1 VVAAVRPLA
10 FLRDVFALALPYWN
24 SEERWWARG
33 HVALL
38 LTIKFGAIYALVLQ
52 NEWYKSFYTAI
63 EARDGDEFLRQIGI
77 FLAIAVFICLSHV
90 YSHWIGWS
98 VKTRWRAWMIGHYTR
113 DWLARR
119 SYYRMQVS
127 GTETSNPDQRISED
141 VGHFT
146 ARTHD
151 ILVGFLDVS
160 VSLVAFSSILWGLSG
175 TLTVAGFA
183 IPGYMLFAAF
193 GFTLASSLVTHLLGR
208 PLIGIFDRRAT
219 LEADFRFSLMRVREN
234 AETVAFYGGEE
245 AEGRTVGRRWK
256 AVLANTF
263 EGLRQE
269 RKLHWFM
276 NAHGQF
282 SIVLPFLL
290 CAPRF
295 FAGEINL
302 GEIMQVTAAFGAVSA
317 CLNYFIS
324 SYGQIAM
331 WVAET
336 GRLKQ
341 FRKDL
346 DAARAAADRDAFE
359 FTEVAERAPFV
370 ASDIRLRLPD
380 GRSLI
385 ELPEFRAEPGEAILI
400 KGPSGTG
407 KSTMLRAFAGI
418 WPYGSGKVSSSG
430 GGTFFIPQRPYLPL
444 GSLREAACY
453 PSAPT
458 ADDAELHRVLESVN
472 LGHLIPLLDEVD
484 NWSRK
489 LSGGEQQRLAFA
501 RVFLS
506 KPSTVFLDEAT
517 SALDDENERRM
528 YTLLRQADWKPTLIS
543 VGHRNTLDRHHDRT
557 LDLGSYAVPMLRLV
571 A

>member
-1 VVAAVRPLA
+1 VPDVRPIT
-10 FLRDVFALALPYWN
+10 FLRDVFALARPYWN

-38 LTIKFGAIYALVLQ
+38 LAIKFGAIYALVLQ
-52 NEWYKSFYTAI
+52 NEWYKSFYSAI
-63 EARDGDEFLRQIGI
+63 EARDGDEFMRQIGV
-77 FLAIAVFICLSHV
+77 FLAIAVAICLSHV
-90 YSHWIGWS
+90 YSHWVGWS
-98 VKTRWRAWMIGHYTR
+98 VKTRWRAWMVGQYTG

-127 GTETSNPDQRISED
+127 GSETPNPDQRISED
-141 VGHFT
+141 IGHFT

-175 TLTVAGFA
+175 TITVLGVG
-183 IPGYMLFAAF
+183 IPGYMLLAAF
-193 GFTLASSLVTHLLGR
+193 GFTLVSSLVTHVLGR
-208 PLIGIFDRRAT
+208 PLIGVFDRRAT
-219 LEADFRFSLMRVREN
+219 LEADFRFSMMRVREN
-234 AETVAFYGGEE
+234 AETVAFYGGEDAE
-245 AEGRTVGRRWK
+245 ARTMRQRWK
-256 AVLANTF
+256 GVLANTF

-295 FAGEINL
+295 FSGEINL

-336 GRLKQ
+336 GRLKA
-341 FRKDL
+341 FRADL
-346 DAARAAADRDAFE
+346 DAAHESAGKDAYE
-359 FTEVAERAPFV
+359 NTVGAEGASFV
-370 ASDIRLRLPD
+370 VEDLRLCLPD
-380 GRSLI
+380 GSTLV
-385 ELPEFRAEPGEAILI
+385 ELPSFHAAPGEAILV

-418 WPYGSGKVSSSG
+418 WPYGSGRISVAAG
-430 GGTFFIPQRPYLPL
+430 GAFFIPQRPYLPL
-444 GSLREAACY
+444 GTLREAAYY
-453 PSAPT
+453 PAAPA
-458 ADDAELHRVLESVN
+458 ADGEEIARVLESVN
-472 LGHLIPLLDEVD
+472 LGHLIPHLDEED

-506 KPSTVFLDEAT
+506 RPRTVFLDEAT
-517 SALDDENERRM
+517 SALDEENERRM
-528 YTLLRQADWKPTLIS
+528 YELLRQAEWKPTVIS
-543 VGHRNTLDRHHDRT
+543 IGHRNTLDRHHDRT
-557 LDLGSYAVPMLRLV
+557 LDLGGYRVPDLRLV